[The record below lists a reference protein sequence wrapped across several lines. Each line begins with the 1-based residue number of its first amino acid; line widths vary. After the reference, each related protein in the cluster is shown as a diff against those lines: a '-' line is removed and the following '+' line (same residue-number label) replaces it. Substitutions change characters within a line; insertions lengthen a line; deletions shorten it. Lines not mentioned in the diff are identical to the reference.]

1 MYIPYVLGSTECIP
15 VEGTRY
21 DVLIPQ
27 RIKRSV
33 YWAGE
38 VDFLE
43 QIILKKHIFTLLRI
57 YCCLPLNNEF
67 RELCLFIFQ
76 IASIIVFIKLYQI
89 VSIIVLGKII
99 YEPVL
104 KIHLILMY
112 PDWK

>member
-1 MYIPYVLGSTECIP
+1 MYFRFYGMYIPYVLGSTECIPCVLGSTECIP

-43 QIILKKHIFTLLRI
+43 QIILKKNIFTLFLRMYRI
-57 YCCLPLNNEF
+57 LPLNE
-67 RELCLFIFQ
+67 R
-76 IASIIVFIKLYQI
+76 
-89 VSIIVLGKII
+89 
-99 YEPVL
+99 
-104 KIHLILMY
+104 
-112 PDWK
+112 